1 MLVVGCERPIK
12 VCTIALLMMRV
23 GLLHTGYVGRLAG
36 LAVVGAAALGK
47 LDEQAGTVA
56 DGDVVLDDTHTVTV
70 NPYDTISIV
79 NNGGVTPVDF
89 LLDLNRTTSGC
100 EENV

>member
-12 VCTIALLMMRV
+12 VCTISLLMMRV
-23 GLLHTGYVGRLAG
+23 GLLNTGYVGRLAG
-36 LAVVGAAALGK
+36 LTVVGSAAMGK

-56 DGDVVLDDTHTVTV
+56 DGDMVLDDTHTVTA

-79 NNGGVTPVDF
+79 NNGGVTPVD
-89 LLDLNRTTSGC
+89 LIADLNRSASGC
-100 EENV
+100 E